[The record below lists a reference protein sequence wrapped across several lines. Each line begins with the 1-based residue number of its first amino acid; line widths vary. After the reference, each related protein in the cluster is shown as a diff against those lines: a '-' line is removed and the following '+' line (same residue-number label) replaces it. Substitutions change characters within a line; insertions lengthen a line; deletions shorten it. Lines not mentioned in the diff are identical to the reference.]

1 MLCSAL
7 LPEQDLLA
15 ARERFFEA
23 MEEGD
28 LQAASRLVEEHGK
41 QGLVNGPLQD
51 QRWPLSA
58 AIEAGREESVRWLLE
73 HGAWLSHVKYPWA
86 EAAESEGLCEVV
98 NEMPSDDEAQPGDIE
113 LLLACE
119 HGQLGIVQHLMKQR
133 TKQDSVGS
141 VTPLIVAAQYGH
153 LSVVRYLL
161 QVNHEL
167 LILCVLATRLARI
180 WDADHLSCPGDGDRD
195 RWPSSVAGSRR
206 H

>member
-1 MLCSAL
+1 MCSAL

-73 HGAWLSHVKYPWA
+73 NGAWLSHVKYPWA
-86 EAAESEGLCEVV
+86 EAAESEGICEVV
-98 NEMPSDDEAQPGDIE
+98 NEMPSDDEAQAGDIE

-133 TKQDSVGS
+133 TNQDSTDSLV
-141 VTPLIVAAQYGH
+141 VAARNGH
-153 LSVVRYLL
+153 VSVVCYLL
-161 QVNHEL
+161 QVNHQL
-167 LILCVLATRLARI
+167 LILCMLTTPFQPVF
-180 WDADHLSCPGDGDRD
+180 GY
-195 RWPSSVAGSRR
+195 
-206 H
+206 